1 MEERVFSLFF
11 FPFFLFF
18 LQSNKKLMIDNSLG
32 NCPKYLNKRHIK
44 PAISKPKLLSTSTH
58 LSPHALQLINKADLF
73 FISSAN
79 NNSDMDTNHRGGPT
93 GFLRVASNNDEN
105 NSESATVLCWPEYS
119 GNRLYQTLGNLA
131 IYPKAGLC
139 IPDFDTGDCLY
150 LSGTTE
156 ILVGSAA
163 EEFLPHSN
171 LCVKF
176 FVVALRLVEHALP
189 FRGVLGEKSI
199 YHPRVRRLAKERFAA
214 SASAATT
221 TGEQQQQQ
229 QATLLH
235 QTKLTP
241 TISRFR
247 FRLHQPNTTSPTAAA
262 TYQPGQYITL
272 DFSSHLHIGYSHMR
286 DDDPRSLNDDF
297 VRTFTVSGFYQHQ
310 QQQQQDQQKEEAL
323 GKCGDEFE
331 ITIRK
336 VGGGIVTNFLFGYG
350 DDDDDELYQNQYKG
364 EKEKGKEHLVIDVR
378 GFGGGGGEF
387 TLQQQE
393 EQEQEQ
399 QKNTPTR
406 IPTEKEREEKRRIFI
421 AAGIGITP
429 IIPFLSTSSSS
440 SSSLNLNL
448 KILWTVKMEDLA
460 FVWDVVG
467 KVAELELQLD
477 KGQEGL
483 SKKKKKKGKG
493 IKFVVFVTSWKNQ
506 HTDDDD
512 NNNNGKKKEEKNAK
526 AIINRLRPFPEI
538 VDAVYFRRMGL
549 DDMDYFHRHNN
560 DEKEEEKDEREEKKQ
575 KEEKEIS
582 TKYYLCTGEKMKREV
597 MGWLSEE
604 GGEGGGGGEKE
615 VVVVEDFTF

>member
-1 MEERVFSLFF
+1 M
-11 FPFFLFF
+11 
-18 LQSNKKLMIDNSLG
+18 
-32 NCPKYLNKRHIK
+32 
-44 PAISKPKLLSTSTH
+44 
-58 LSPHALQLINKADLF
+58 
-73 FISSAN
+73 
-79 NNSDMDTNHRGGPT
+79 
-93 GFLRVASNNDEN
+93 
-105 NSESATVLCWPEYS
+105 
-119 GNRLYQTLGNLA
+119 
-131 IYPKAGLC
+131 YPKAGLC

-199 YHPRVRRLAKERFAA
+199 YHPRVRRLAVERFAA
-214 SASAATT
+214 SASA
-221 TGEQQQQQ
+221 TGELQQQQQQQ

-247 FRLHQPNTTSPTAAA
+247 FRLHQPNPTSPTATS

-272 DFSSHLHIGYSHMR
+272 DFSSHLNIGYSHMR

-297 VRTFTVSGFYQHQ
+297 VRTFTISGFYQHQ
-310 QQQQQDQQKEEAL
+310 QPQQHQQDQQKEEAL

-336 VGGGIVTNFLFGYG
+336 VVGGVVTNFLFGFG
-350 DDDDDELYQNQYKG
+350 DDDDELHQKENEYKR
-364 EKEKGKEHLVIDVR
+364 EKEREKENLVIDVK
-378 GFGGGGGEF
+378 GFGGGGGGEF
-387 TLQQQE
+387 TIFQQE
-393 EQEQEQ
+393 GQHQHQQEQ
-399 QKNTPTR
+399 QKNTPAK
-406 IPTEKEREEKRRIFI
+406 TEKKRRIFI

-440 SSSLNLNL
+440 SFVDLNL

-467 KVAELELQLD
+467 KVAQLEMQLEMEMEIEMEE
-477 KGQEGL
+477 EGL
-483 SKKKKKKGKG
+483 SKKKKEKGRG
-493 IKFVVFVTSWKNQ
+493 IRFVVFVTGWKNK
-506 HTDDDD
+506 HIDDDEDD
-512 NNNNGKKKEEKNAK
+512 NENNRKKKEEENAK
-526 AIINRLRPFPEI
+526 EIINRLRKFPEI

-549 DDMDYFHRHNN
+549 DDVNYLHLHNN
-560 DEKEEEKDEREEKKQ
+560 DEKEKEEKEENDEKENDEKG
-575 KEEKEIS
+575 EKEIS
-582 TKYYLCTGEKMKREV
+582 TKYYLCTGEKMRREV

-604 GGEGGGGGEKE
+604 GGGGGGGGEKE

>member
-1 MEERVFSLFF
+1 
-11 FPFFLFF
+11 
-18 LQSNKKLMIDNSLG
+18 
-32 NCPKYLNKRHIK
+32 
-44 PAISKPKLLSTSTH
+44 
-58 LSPHALQLINKADLF
+58 
-73 FISSAN
+73 
-79 NNSDMDTNHRGGPT
+79 MDINHRGGPT

-105 NSESATVLCWPEYS
+105 NSELATVLCWPEYS

-131 IYPKAGLC
+131 VYPKAGLC

-150 LSGTTE
+150 VSGTTE

-176 FVVALRLVEHALP
+176 FVVSLRLVEHALP

-199 YHPRVRRLAKERFAA
+199 YHPRVRRLAVERFAAAA
-214 SASAATT
+214 SASA

-229 QATLLH
+229 QATLLY

-247 FRLHQPNTTSPTAAA
+247 FRLHQPKTTTSPTAAA

-272 DFSSHLHIGYSHMR
+272 DFSSHLNIGYSHMR

-310 QQQQQDQQKEEAL
+310 QQQQQDQKGEAL

-336 VGGGIVTNFLFGYG
+336 VGGGVVTNFLFGFGG
-350 DDDDDELYQNQYKG
+350 DDESERNKCKR
-364 EKEKGKEHLVIDVR
+364 EKEKENLVIDVR
-378 GFGGGGGEF
+378 GFGGGGGESTIF
-387 TLQQQE
+387 QQE
-393 EQEQEQ
+393 QHQHQQEQ
-399 QKNTPTR
+399 QKNTPTK
-406 IPTEKEREEKRRIFI
+406 TEKKRRIFI

-429 IIPFLSTSSSS
+429 IIPFLSPSSSS
-440 SSSLNLNL
+440 SFLHLNL

-460 FVWDVVG
+460 VVWDVVG
-467 KVAELELQLD
+467 KVAQSQLQLD
-477 KGQEGL
+477 MEEEGL
-483 SKKKKKKGKG
+483 SKEEKKKGKGKG
-493 IKFVVFVTSWKNQ
+493 IKFVVFVTGWKNK

-512 NNNNGKKKEEKNAK
+512 DDDDENNRKNQEEKENPK
-526 AIINRLRPFPEI
+526 EIINRLRHIPEI
-538 VDAVYFRRMGL
+538 VDAVYLRRMGL
-549 DDMDYFHRHNN
+549 DDVNYFHLYNN
-560 DEKEEEKDEREEKKQ
+560 DEKENDEKEK
-575 KEEKEIS
+575 KEEKEKEKQVS

-604 GGEGGGGGEKE
+604 EGGGGGGGEKE

>member
-1 MEERVFSLFF
+1 L
-11 FPFFLFF
+11 
-18 LQSNKKLMIDNSLG
+18 IDNSLG

-44 PAISKPKLLSTSTH
+44 PAISKPELLSTSTH
-58 LSPHALQLINKADLF
+58 LSLHALQLISKADLF

-93 GFLRVASNNDEN
+93 GFLRVASHDDEN

-176 FVVALRLVEHALP
+176 SVVSLRLVEHALP

-214 SASAATT
+214 AASATT
-221 TGEQQQQQ
+221 TGELQQQQQEQ

-247 FRLHQPNTTSPTAAA
+247 FRLHQPNTSTSPTAAS

-272 DFSSHLHIGYSHMR
+272 DFSSHLNIGYSHMR

-297 VRTFTVSGFYQHQ
+297 VRTFTVSGFYQQHQHQHQQQDQ
-310 QQQQQDQQKEEAL
+310 QQQQEQQKEEAL

-336 VGGGIVTNFLFGYG
+336 VGGGVVTNFLWGYG
-350 DDDDDELYQNQYKG
+350 DDESHQKENQYRR
-364 EKEKGKEHLVIDVR
+364 EKEKKENI
-378 GFGGGGGEF
+378 
-387 TLQQQE
+387 
-393 EQEQEQ
+393 
-399 QKNTPTR
+399 
-406 IPTEKEREEKRRIFI
+406 
-421 AAGIGITP
+421 
-429 IIPFLSTSSSS
+429 
-440 SSSLNLNL
+440 
-448 KILWTVKMEDLA
+448 
-460 FVWDVVG
+460 
-467 KVAELELQLD
+467 
-477 KGQEGL
+477 
-483 SKKKKKKGKG
+483 
-493 IKFVVFVTSWKNQ
+493 
-506 HTDDDD
+506 
-512 NNNNGKKKEEKNAK
+512 
-526 AIINRLRPFPEI
+526 
-538 VDAVYFRRMGL
+538 
-549 DDMDYFHRHNN
+549 
-560 DEKEEEKDEREEKKQ
+560 
-575 KEEKEIS
+575 
-582 TKYYLCTGEKMKREV
+582 
-597 MGWLSEE
+597 
-604 GGEGGGGGEKE
+604 
-615 VVVVEDFTF
+615 

>member
-1 MEERVFSLFF
+1 
-11 FPFFLFF
+11 
-18 LQSNKKLMIDNSLG
+18 
-32 NCPKYLNKRHIK
+32 
-44 PAISKPKLLSTSTH
+44 
-58 LSPHALQLINKADLF
+58 
-73 FISSAN
+73 
-79 NNSDMDTNHRGGPT
+79 MDTNHRGGPP

-131 IYPKAGLC
+131 VYPKAGLC

-214 SASAATT
+214 ADASAT
-221 TGEQQQQQ
+221 TGELQQQ

-247 FRLHQPNTTSPTAAA
+247 FRLHHHPHQQQPNTTTSPTPAS

-272 DFSSHLHIGYSHMR
+272 DFSSHLNIGYSHMR

-297 VRTFTVSGFYQHQ
+297 VRTFTISGFYQHQ
-310 QQQQQDQQKEEAL
+310 HQHQQQQHQQQQHQQHQQDQQKEEAL
-323 GKCGDEFE
+323 GECGDEFE

-336 VGGGIVTNFLFGYG
+336 VVGGVVTGFLFGFG
-350 DDDDDELYQNQYKG
+350 DDDDDELQQKENECKRDK
-364 EKEKGKEHLVIDVR
+364 EKEGENLVIDVR
-378 GFGGGGGEF
+378 GFGGEF
-387 TLQQQE
+387 TIFQQE
-393 EQEQEQ
+393 GQEQHQNQ
-399 QKNTPTR
+399 QDESKSSPTRTPTKK
-406 IPTEKEREEKRRIFI
+406 EKKRRIFI

-429 IIPFLSTSSSS
+429 IIPFLSTSSSFFS
-440 SSSLNLNL
+440 SSLNL

-460 FVWDVVG
+460 FVWDVVE
-467 KVAELELQLD
+467 KVAQLEMEM
-477 KGQEGL
+477 GQEGL
-483 SKKKKKKGKG
+483 SKKKEKKGEG
-493 IKFVVFVTSWKNQ
+493 IRFVVFVTGWKNK

-512 NNNNGKKKEEKNAK
+512 ENNRKKKEEEKNAK
-526 AIINRLRPFPEI
+526 AIINRLTQFPEI

-549 DDMDYFHRHNN
+549 DDVNYLHLYNN
-560 DEKEEEKDEREEKKQ
+560 GEKENEDDEKEE
-575 KEEKEIS
+575 KEEKEEREEEEKKVS

-604 GGEGGGGGEKE
+604 GGGGGGEKE

>member
-1 MEERVFSLFF
+1 
-11 FPFFLFF
+11 
-18 LQSNKKLMIDNSLG
+18 MIDNSLG

-58 LSPHALQLINKADLF
+58 LSPHALQLISKADLF

-79 NNSDMDTNHRGGPT
+79 NNLDMDTNHRGGPP

-131 IYPKAGLC
+131 VYPKAGLC
-139 IPDFDTGDCLY
+139 IPDFETGDCLY
-150 LSGTTE
+150 VSGTTE

-171 LCVKF
+171 LCVRF
-176 FVVALRLVEHALP
+176 SVVALRLVEHALP

-214 SASAATT
+214 ASAAAST
-221 TGEQQQQQ
+221 TGEEQQQQQ

-247 FRLHQPNTTSPTAAA
+247 FRLHQPNTTTSPTTAS

-272 DFSSHLHIGYSHMR
+272 DFSSHLNIGYSHMR

-310 QQQQQDQQKEEAL
+310 HQQDQQKEETL

-336 VGGGIVTNFLFGYG
+336 VGGGVVTGFLFGFG
-350 DDDDDELYQNQYKG
+350 DDDESQQNKYKR
-364 EKEKGKEHLVIDVR
+364 EKGKEKENLVIDVK
-378 GFGGGGGEF
+378 GFGGGEF
-387 TLQQQE
+387 IIQQQE
-393 EQEQEQ
+393 EQYQHQQEQ

-406 IPTEKEREEKRRIFI
+406 IPTDNEKEKRRIFI

-429 IIPFLSTSSSS
+429 LIPFLSTSSSS
-440 SSSLNLNL
+440 SLSHLNL

-467 KVAELELQLD
+467 KVAQLEM
-477 KGQEGL
+477 GQEGL
-483 SKKKKKKGKG
+483 SKKKKEKGKG
-493 IKFVVFVTSWKNQ
+493 IKFIVFVTGWKNK
-506 HTDDDD
+506 HTDDDED
-512 NNNNGKKKEEKNAK
+512 HDDGKDGKKKEEKKAK
-526 AIINRLRPFPEI
+526 EIINRLRKFPEI

-549 DDMDYFHRHNN
+549 DDVNYLHLYNN
-560 DEKEEEKDEREEKKQ
+560 DDEKDEKDEKE
-575 KEEKEIS
+575 KEEKEVS

-597 MGWLSEE
+597 MGWLLEE
-604 GGEGGGGGEKE
+604 GGGGGGEKE

>member
-1 MEERVFSLFF
+1 M
-11 FPFFLFF
+11 
-18 LQSNKKLMIDNSLG
+18 
-32 NCPKYLNKRHIK
+32 
-44 PAISKPKLLSTSTH
+44 
-58 LSPHALQLINKADLF
+58 
-73 FISSAN
+73 
-79 NNSDMDTNHRGGPT
+79 
-93 GFLRVASNNDEN
+93 
-105 NSESATVLCWPEYS
+105 
-119 GNRLYQTLGNLA
+119 
-131 IYPKAGLC
+131 
-139 IPDFDTGDCLY
+139 
-150 LSGTTE
+150 SGTTE

-189 FRGVLGEKSI
+189 FRGILGEKSI
-199 YHPRVRRLAKERFAA
+199 YHPRVRRLAVERFAA
-214 SASAATT
+214 ASAS
-221 TGEQQQQQ
+221 TGEQLQQQ

-247 FRLHQPNTTSPTAAA
+247 FRLHQPNTTSTTTTAS

-272 DFSSHLHIGYSHMR
+272 DFSSHLNIGYSHMR

-297 VRTFTVSGFYQHQ
+297 VRTFTVSGFYQQHQ
-310 QQQQQDQQKEEAL
+310 QQQQQQQKEETL

-336 VGGGIVTNFLFGYG
+336 VVGGGVVTGFLFGYG
-350 DDDDDELYQNQYKG
+350 GDDESHQKENQDKR
-364 EKEKGKEHLVIDVR
+364 EKEGEQENLVIDVK
-378 GFGGGGGEF
+378 GFGGGGEF
-387 TLQQQE
+387 TIFQQE
-393 EQEQEQ
+393 QEQEQQEQ

-406 IPTEKEREEKRRIFI
+406 IPKKTEKENAKEKRRIFI

-429 IIPFLSTSSSS
+429 IIPFLSTFSSSS
-440 SSSLNLNL
+440 FSSSLNL

-460 FVWDVVG
+460 FVWDVVE
-467 KVAELELQLD
+467 KVAQLEM
-477 KGQEGL
+477 GQEGL
-483 SKKKKKKGKG
+483 SKKKEKGKG
-493 IKFVVFVTSWKNQ
+493 IRFVVFVTGWKNQ

-512 NNNNGKKKEEKNAK
+512 HDHGKMEKEEKKAK
-526 AIINRLRPFPEI
+526 AIINRLRKFPEI

-549 DDMDYFHRHNN
+549 DDVNYLHLYNDDEKEN
-560 DEKEEEKDEREEKKQ
+560 DEKEEKE
-575 KEEKEIS
+575 KEEKEVS

-604 GGEGGGGGEKE
+604 GGGGGGGGGEKE

>member
-1 MEERVFSLFF
+1 
-11 FPFFLFF
+11 
-18 LQSNKKLMIDNSLG
+18 
-32 NCPKYLNKRHIK
+32 
-44 PAISKPKLLSTSTH
+44 
-58 LSPHALQLINKADLF
+58 
-73 FISSAN
+73 
-79 NNSDMDTNHRGGPT
+79 MDTNHRGGPT
-93 GFLRVASNNDEN
+93 GFLRVASNNDGN

-150 LSGTTE
+150 VSGTTE

-163 EEFLPHSN
+163 EEILPHSN

-176 FVVALRLVEHALP
+176 SVVALRLVEHALP

-199 YHPRVRRLAKERFAA
+199 YHPRVRRLAVERFAAA
-214 SASAATT
+214 SASATAT

-229 QATLLH
+229 ATLIH

-247 FRLHQPNTTSPTAAA
+247 FRLHQPNTTTSPTTAS

-272 DFSSHLHIGYSHMR
+272 DFSSHLNIGYSHMR

-297 VRTFTVSGFYQHQ
+297 VRTFTISGFYQQH
-310 QQQQQDQQKEEAL
+310 QQDQQKEEAL

-336 VGGGIVTNFLFGYG
+336 VGGGVVTNFLFGFG
-350 DDDDDELYQNQYKG
+350 DDDESQNQSHQKQNKR
-364 EKEKGKEHLVIDVR
+364 EKEQENLVIDVK
-378 GFGGGGGEF
+378 GFGGEF
-387 TLQQQE
+387 TIFQQE
-393 EQEQEQ
+393 EQHQ
-399 QKNTPTR
+399 QDEPNSLTPTK
-406 IPTEKEREEKRRIFI
+406 TEKEKRRIFI

-440 SSSLNLNL
+440 SSFLDLNL

-467 KVAELELQLD
+467 KVAQLD
-477 KGQEGL
+477 LEMGQEGL
-483 SKKKKKKGKG
+483 SKKKERGKGKG
-493 IKFVVFVTSWKNQ
+493 IRFIVFVTGWKNKN
-506 HTDDDD
+506 DDDHNHD
-512 NNNNGKKKEEKNAK
+512 HDHGKDGKMKKEEEEKNAK
-526 AIINRLRPFPEI
+526 EIINRLRQFPEI

-549 DDMDYFHRHNN
+549 DDVDYLHLCNN
-560 DEKEEEKDEREEKKQ
+560 DEKEKEEK
-575 KEEKEIS
+575 EKEIS
-582 TKYYLCTGEKMKREV
+582 TKYYLCTGEKMRREV
-597 MGWLSEE
+597 MGWLSE
-604 GGEGGGGGEKE
+604 EGGGGGEKE

>member
-1 MEERVFSLFF
+1 
-11 FPFFLFF
+11 
-18 LQSNKKLMIDNSLG
+18 
-32 NCPKYLNKRHIK
+32 
-44 PAISKPKLLSTSTH
+44 
-58 LSPHALQLINKADLF
+58 
-73 FISSAN
+73 
-79 NNSDMDTNHRGGPT
+79 MDTNHRGGPT

-105 NSESATVLCWPEYS
+105 HSESATVLCWPEYS

-131 IYPKAGLC
+131 VYPKAGLC

-150 LSGTTE
+150 VSGTTE

-163 EEFLPHSN
+163 EEFLPHSK

-199 YHPRVRRLAKERFAA
+199 YHPRVRRLAVEKFAASPSA
-214 SASAATT
+214 SASAS
-221 TGEQQQQQ
+221 TGEQQQQ

-247 FRLHQPNTTSPTAAA
+247 FRLHQPNTTTSPTPAS

-272 DFSSHLHIGYSHMR
+272 DFSSHLNIGYSHMR

-297 VRTFTVSGFYQHQ
+297 VRTFTVSGFYQQQHQ
-310 QQQQQDQQKEEAL
+310 QHQQKEETL
-323 GKCGDEFE
+323 GKCGGDEFE

-336 VGGGIVTNFLFGYG
+336 VGGGVVTNFLFGYG
-350 DDDDDELYQNQYKG
+350 DDDDDESQQNQYKR
-364 EKEKGKEHLVIDVR
+364 EKEGEKEHLVIDVR

-387 TLQQQE
+387 TIFQQE

-399 QKNTPTR
+399 HQQDESNSLTPTK
-406 IPTEKEREEKRRIFI
+406 TESEKRRIFI

-429 IIPFLSTSSSS
+429 IIPFLSTFSSSS
-440 SSSLNLNL
+440 SSSFLDLNL

-467 KVAELELQLD
+467 KVAKLELGMD
-477 KGQEGL
+477 MEEEGL
-483 SKKKKKKGKG
+483 SKKKKEKEKG
-493 IKFVVFVTSWKNQ
+493 IKFVVFVTGWKNKR
-506 HTDDDD
+506 TDDDD
-512 NNNNGKKKEEKNAK
+512 DDNENNEKEGKEEKKAK
-526 AIINRLRPFPEI
+526 AIINRLTQFPEI

-549 DDMDYFHRHNN
+549 DDVNYLHRRNN
-560 DEKEEEKDEREEKKQ
+560 DGKEKE

-597 MGWLSEE
+597 MGWLSKE
-604 GGEGGGGGEKE
+604 GGGGGGGEKE

>member
-1 MEERVFSLFF
+1 
-11 FPFFLFF
+11 
-18 LQSNKKLMIDNSLG
+18 
-32 NCPKYLNKRHIK
+32 
-44 PAISKPKLLSTSTH
+44 
-58 LSPHALQLINKADLF
+58 
-73 FISSAN
+73 
-79 NNSDMDTNHRGGPT
+79 MDTNHRGGPT
-93 GFLRVASNNDEN
+93 GFLRVASHNDEN

-131 IYPKAGLC
+131 VYPKAGLC

-150 LSGTTE
+150 VSGTTE

-176 FVVALRLVEHALP
+176 SVVALRLVEHALP

-214 SASAATT
+214 SPSATT
-221 TGEQQQQQ
+221 TGELQQQ

-247 FRLHQPNTTSPTAAA
+247 FRLHQPNTTTSTTTAS

-272 DFSSHLHIGYSHMR
+272 DFSSHLNIGYSHMR

-310 QQQQQDQQKEEAL
+310 QQQHQQQQDQQKEEAL

-336 VGGGIVTNFLFGYG
+336 VGGGVVTNFLFGFG
-350 DDDDDELYQNQYKG
+350 DDDDDELYQKENEYKR
-364 EKEKGKEHLVIDVR
+364 EKEREKENLVIDVR
-378 GFGGGGGEF
+378 GFGGGEF

-393 EQEQEQ
+393 GEEQEQ
-399 QKNTPTR
+399 QKNTPTK
-406 IPTEKEREEKRRIFI
+406 TEREKRRIFI

-429 IIPFLSTSSSS
+429 IIPFLSTFSSFSSSF
-440 SSSLNLNL
+440 LDLNL

-467 KVAELELQLD
+467 KVAQSQLQLD
-477 KGQEGL
+477 MEEEGFGKEENE
-483 SKKKKKKGKG
+483 KKKKEKEKG
-493 IKFVVFVTSWKNQ
+493 IKFVVFVTSWKNY
-506 HTDDDD
+506 TNYEDDDDD
-512 NNNNGKKKEEKNAK
+512 NNRNSKEEEKK
-526 AIINRLRPFPEI
+526 PKEITNRLRQFPEI

-549 DDMDYFHRHNN
+549 DDVNYLHLHNN
-560 DEKEEEKDEREEKKQ
+560 DEKENDE
-575 KEEKEIS
+575 KEEKEKEVS
-582 TKYYLCTGEKMKREV
+582 TKYYLCTGAKMKREV
-597 MGWLSEE
+597 MGWLSE
-604 GGEGGGGGEKE
+604 EGGGGGEKE

>member
-1 MEERVFSLFF
+1 
-11 FPFFLFF
+11 
-18 LQSNKKLMIDNSLG
+18 
-32 NCPKYLNKRHIK
+32 
-44 PAISKPKLLSTSTH
+44 
-58 LSPHALQLINKADLF
+58 
-73 FISSAN
+73 
-79 NNSDMDTNHRGGPT
+79 MDTNHRGGPT

-150 LSGTTE
+150 VSGTTE

-176 FVVALRLVEHALP
+176 FVVSLRLVEHALP

-214 SASAATT
+214 ASTA

-247 FRLHQPNTTSPTAAA
+247 FRLHQPNTTSPTTAS

-272 DFSSHLHIGYSHMR
+272 DFSSHLNIGYSHMR

-297 VRTFTVSGFYQHQ
+297 VRTFTISGFYQHQ
-310 QQQQQDQQKEEAL
+310 QQQQHQQDQQKEEAL

-336 VGGGIVTNFLFGYG
+336 VGGGIVTNFLFGFGG
-350 DDDDDELYQNQYKG
+350 DESHQKENER
-364 EKEKGKEHLVIDVR
+364 EKEKEQEKLVIDVR
-378 GFGGGGGEF
+378 GFGGEF
-387 TLQQQE
+387 TIQQQE
-393 EQEQEQ
+393 GEEQHQQEQHQHQQEQQEQ
-399 QKNTPTR
+399 QKNTRTPTK
-406 IPTEKEREEKRRIFI
+406 TEKKRRIFI

-429 IIPFLSTSSSS
+429 IIPFLSTSSSFVD
-440 SSSLNLNL
+440 LHLNL

-467 KVAELELQLD
+467 KVAQLGMEMD
-477 KGQEGL
+477 VEEEGL
-483 SKKKKKKGKG
+483 SKKKKEKGKG
-493 IKFVVFVTSWKNQ
+493 IKFVVFVTGWKNK
-506 HTDDDD
+506 HIDDDDDD
-512 NNNNGKKKEEKNAK
+512 NDENNGNSKKEEEENAK
-526 AIINRLRPFPEI
+526 ELINRLRKFPEI

-549 DDMDYFHRHNN
+549 DDVNYLHFYNN
-560 DEKEEEKDEREEKKQ
+560 DEKEKEKKKEKKEKEKEE

-604 GGEGGGGGEKE
+604 GGGGGGGGEKE

>member
-1 MEERVFSLFF
+1 
-11 FPFFLFF
+11 
-18 LQSNKKLMIDNSLG
+18 
-32 NCPKYLNKRHIK
+32 
-44 PAISKPKLLSTSTH
+44 
-58 LSPHALQLINKADLF
+58 
-73 FISSAN
+73 
-79 NNSDMDTNHRGGPT
+79 MDTNHRGGPT

-176 FVVALRLVEHALP
+176 FVVSLRLVEHALP

-199 YHPRVRRLAKERFAA
+199 YHPRVRRLAAERFAAAA
-214 SASAATT
+214 SASAS
-221 TGEQQQQQ
+221 TGEQQQQQQQ

-247 FRLHQPNTTSPTAAA
+247 FRLHHHHPHHQPNTTTSPTTAS

-272 DFSSHLHIGYSHMR
+272 DFSSHLNIGYSHMR

-297 VRTFTVSGFYQHQ
+297 VRTFTVSGFYQQQHQHQHQHQ
-310 QQQQQDQQKEEAL
+310 QQQQEQEAL
-323 GKCGDEFE
+323 GECGDEFE

-336 VGGGIVTNFLFGYG
+336 VVGGVVTNFLFGFG
-350 DDDDDELYQNQYKG
+350 DDDDDELYQKENQYKR
-364 EKEKGKEHLVIDVR
+364 EKEGEGENLVIDVR
-378 GFGGGGGEF
+378 GFGGGGEF
-387 TLQQQE
+387 TIFQQE
-393 EQEQEQ
+393 GEEQ
-399 QKNTPTR
+399 QKNTPTK
-406 IPTEKEREEKRRIFI
+406 TEKEKRRIFI

-440 SSSLNLNL
+440 SSFVDLNL

-460 FVWDVVG
+460 VVWDVVEQ
-467 KVAELELQLD
+467 VAKLGM
-477 KGQEGL
+477 GQEEGL
-483 SKKKKKKGKG
+483 SKKKKEKGKG
-493 IKFVVFVTSWKNQ
+493 IRFVVFVTGWKNQ
-506 HTDDDD
+506 HTDDDG
-512 NNNNGKKKEEKNAK
+512 NSKEEEKEKEEKNAK
-526 AIINRLRPFPEI
+526 AILNRLRKFPEI
-538 VDAVYFRRMGL
+538 VEAVYLRRMGL
-549 DDMDYFHRHNN
+549 DDVNYFHLYNN
-560 DEKEEEKDEREEKKQ
+560 DEKENDEKEEKKKEEREEKENDEKE
-575 KEEKEIS
+575 KEEKEVS
-582 TKYYLCTGEKMKREV
+582 TKYYLCTGEKMRREV

-604 GGEGGGGGEKE
+604 GGGGGGEKE

>member
-1 MEERVFSLFF
+1 
-11 FPFFLFF
+11 
-18 LQSNKKLMIDNSLG
+18 
-32 NCPKYLNKRHIK
+32 
-44 PAISKPKLLSTSTH
+44 
-58 LSPHALQLINKADLF
+58 
-73 FISSAN
+73 
-79 NNSDMDTNHRGGPT
+79 MDTNHRGGPT
-93 GFLRVASNNDEN
+93 GFLRVASNDDEN
-105 NSESATVLCWPEYS
+105 HSESATVLCWPEYS

-131 IYPKAGLC
+131 VYPKAGLC

-176 FVVALRLVEHALP
+176 FVVSLRLVEHALP

-214 SASAATT
+214 ASAS
-221 TGEQQQQQ
+221 TGELQQQQ

-247 FRLHQPNTTSPTAAA
+247 FRLHHHPHHQPNTTSTITAAS

-272 DFSSHLHIGYSHMR
+272 DFSSHLNIGYSHMR

-297 VRTFTVSGFYQHQ
+297 VRTFTVSGFYQQQQHHQHQ
-310 QQQQQDQQKEEAL
+310 QHQHHQQQKEEAL
-323 GKCGDEFE
+323 GECGDEFE

-336 VGGGIVTNFLFGYG
+336 IVGGVVTNFLWGFG
-350 DDDDDELYQNQYKG
+350 DDDDELYQNQNECKR
-364 EKEKGKEHLVIDVR
+364 EKGKEKEHLVIDVK
-378 GFGGGGGEF
+378 GFGGGGEF
-387 TLQQQE
+387 TIQQQE
-393 EQEQEQ
+393 EQHQHQQEQ
-399 QKNTPTR
+399 QKNTR
-406 IPTEKEREEKRRIFI
+406 IPTKTEKKRRIFI

-440 SSSLNLNL
+440 SFSLDLNL
-448 KILWTVKMEDLA
+448 KILWTVKTEDLA

-467 KVAELELQLD
+467 KVAQLEM
-477 KGQEGL
+477 GQEEEGL

-493 IKFVVFVTSWKNQ
+493 IRFVVFVTGWKNQ
-506 HTDDDD
+506 RTDDEDED
-512 NNNNGKKKEEKNAK
+512 HGKRKEEEEEKNAK
-526 AIINRLRPFPEI
+526 EIINRLRKFPEI

-549 DDMDYFHRHNN
+549 DDVNYLHLYNHDEKENDEKEKEN
-560 DEKEEEKDEREEKKQ
+560 DEKEE
-575 KEEKEIS
+575 KENDEKEKEKEVS
-582 TKYYLCTGEKMKREV
+582 TKYYLCTGEKMRREV

-604 GGEGGGGGEKE
+604 EGGGGGGEKE
-615 VVVVEDFTF
+615 VVVVEDFGF

>member
-1 MEERVFSLFF
+1 
-11 FPFFLFF
+11 
-18 LQSNKKLMIDNSLG
+18 MIDNSLG

-58 LSPHALQLINKADLF
+58 LSPHALQLISKADLF

-79 NNSDMDTNHRGGPT
+79 NDLDMDTNHRGGPT
-93 GFLRVASNNDEN
+93 GFLRVASHDDEN

-131 IYPKAGLC
+131 VYPKAGLC
-139 IPDFDTGDCLY
+139 IPDFETGDCLY

-176 FVVALRLVEHALP
+176 FVVSLRLVEHALP

-199 YHPRVRRLAKERFAA
+199 YHPRVRRLAVERFAA
-214 SASAATT
+214 ASAS
-221 TGEQQQQQ
+221 TGELQQQEQQ

-241 TISRFR
+241 DISRFR
-247 FRLHQPNTTSPTAAA
+247 FRLHHHPHHEQNTTSPTTATS

-272 DFSSHLHIGYSHMR
+272 DFSSHLNIGYSHMR

-297 VRTFTVSGFYQHQ
+297 VRTFTVSGFYQQQQHQ
-310 QQQQQDQQKEEAL
+310 QQQDHQQKEEAL

-336 VGGGIVTNFLFGYG
+336 VGGGVVTGFLFGYG
-350 DDDDDELYQNQYKG
+350 DDDDETQQNEYKR
-364 EKEKGKEHLVIDVR
+364 EKEKEKENLVIDVR
-378 GFGGGGGEF
+378 GFGGEF
-387 TLQQQE
+387 TIFQQE
-393 EQEQEQ
+393 GEEQQAQ

-406 IPTEKEREEKRRIFI
+406 IPTEKEKESEKRRIFI

-429 IIPFLSTSSSS
+429 IIPFLSTFSSFSS
-440 SSSLNLNL
+440 FLSSSLNLQ
-448 KILWTVKMEDLA
+448 ILWTVKMEDLA
-460 FVWDVVG
+460 FVWDVVE
-467 KVAELELQLD
+467 KVAQLEM
-477 KGQEGL
+477 GQEGL
-483 SKKKKKKGKG
+483 SKKKEEKKGKEKG
-493 IKFVVFVTSWKNQ
+493 IKFVVFVTGWKNQ

-512 NNNNGKKKEEKNAK
+512 DDGKDGNSKKEKNAK
-526 AIINRLRPFPEI
+526 EILNRLRKFPEI

-549 DDMDYFHRHNN
+549 DDVNYLHLYNN
-560 DEKEEEKDEREEKKQ
+560 DEKKKEEKDDEKKKEENEEEEEKEKE
-575 KEEKEIS
+575 EEKEIS

-604 GGEGGGGGEKE
+604 GGGGGEKE

>member
-1 MEERVFSLFF
+1 
-11 FPFFLFF
+11 
-18 LQSNKKLMIDNSLG
+18 
-32 NCPKYLNKRHIK
+32 
-44 PAISKPKLLSTSTH
+44 
-58 LSPHALQLINKADLF
+58 
-73 FISSAN
+73 
-79 NNSDMDTNHRGGPT
+79 MDTNHRGGPT
-93 GFLRVASNNDEN
+93 GFLRVASNDDEN

-131 IYPKAGLC
+131 VYPKAGLC

-150 LSGTTE
+150 VSGTTE

-176 FVVALRLVEHALP
+176 FVVSLRLVEHALP

-214 SASAATT
+214 ASASASTT

-247 FRLHQPNTTSPTAAA
+247 FRLHQPNTTTSPTATS

-272 DFSSHLHIGYSHMR
+272 DFSSHLNIGYSHMR

-297 VRTFTVSGFYQHQ
+297 VRTFTISGFYQQ
-310 QQQQQDQQKEEAL
+310 QQHQQDQQKEEAL
-323 GKCGDEFE
+323 GECGGDEFE

-336 VGGGIVTNFLFGYG
+336 VGGGVVTNFLFGFG
-350 DDDDDELYQNQYKG
+350 DDDETQRNQYKRG
-364 EKEKGKEHLVIDVR
+364 KEKEKENLVIDVR
-378 GFGGGGGEF
+378 GFGGEF
-387 TLQQQE
+387 TIFQQE
-393 EQEQEQ
+393 EQHQQEQQEQ
-399 QKNTPTR
+399 QKNTPTK
-406 IPTEKEREEKRRIFI
+406 TEKKRRIFI

-429 IIPFLSTSSSS
+429 IIPFLSTSSSF
-440 SSSLNLNL
+440 LDLNL

-467 KVAELELQLD
+467 KVALLEM
-477 KGQEGL
+477 GQEEEEL
-483 SKKKKKKGKG
+483 SKKKKEKGKGKG
-493 IKFVVFVTSWKNQ
+493 IRFVVFVTGWKNK

-512 NNNNGKKKEEKNAK
+512 EDDDNGKKKEEEKKAK
-526 AIINRLRPFPEI
+526 EIINRLTQTPGI

-549 DDMDYFHRHNN
+549 EDVNYLHFYNN
-560 DEKEEEKDEREEKKQ
+560 DEKEEKKKEKEEKGE
-575 KEEKEIS
+575 KEEKEEKEKEKEIS

-604 GGEGGGGGEKE
+604 GGGGGGGEKE